1 MIIEIITPI
10 TDLNSIN
17 ILSNLNKYMYLKPNK
32 LEITKQSNIFE
43 IQKINNEEKDRNKVD
58 EDNRS
63 IKPIR
68 KDSLFWCVF
77 ISTYGYNEY
86 LKVDRNYGAKE
97 IELKQKISKFLTE
110 NKKYLSNSNY
120 KMSQIK
126 LKEITSDLLT
136 NYKET
141 NYNML
146 FAFSAY
152 FKINY
157 YIRHPNNKYIIK
169 ISGNNENTKSCL
181 LDLDNYKKYSILDTE
196 VNEDYLKEK
205 YFYIDNYLKPV
216 KCINNYKMEDL
227 KKISNKLN
235 IENENKK
242 YKKQELYDLIYNSV
256 SWY

>member
-1 MIIEIITPI
+1 MIIDIIIPQPN
-10 TDLNSIN
+10 LNSIN

-32 LEITKQSNIFE
+32 LQITKQPNVFE
-43 IQKINNEEKDRNKVD
+43 IKEKIIAAEEVKEEEEKNVISPKQ
-58 EDNRS
+58 
-63 IKPIR
+63 
-68 KDSLFWCVF
+68 KDSLFWCVY
-77 ISTYGYNEY
+77 ISNYGYKEY
-86 LKVDRNYGAKE
+86 IKVDRNYGAKE
-97 IELKQKISKFLTE
+97 IELKQQISTFLIN

-146 FAFSAY
+146 FGLSAY

-157 YIRHPNNKYIIK
+157 YIVHPNNKYIIK
-169 ISGNNENTKSCL
+169 ISGNKDNTTNYL
-181 LDLDNYKKYSILDTE
+181 LYLDNYKKYSISLSEVTE
-196 VNEDYLKEK
+196 EELKEK
-205 YFYIDNYLKPV
+205 YFLIENYLKPI
-216 KCINNYKMEDL
+216 KSINNYKMEEL
-227 KKISNKLN
+227 LNLSKKLN
-235 IENENKK
+235 IKQEDKK